1 MKEDVLGSLDF
12 DHFTTKQLASDVRKS
27 GLYPA
32 DMIIERM
39 EQLFDKKNS
48 EFEKM
53 EEKMRTE
60 YDQLKN
66 DMKTV
71 KSNLN
76 IIVPQGVAFNP
87 C

>member
-1 MKEDVLGSLDF
+1 
-12 DHFTTKQLASDVRKS
+12 
-27 GLYPA
+27 
-32 DMIIERM
+32 M